1 MRETMQTDN
10 IILDFFAW
18 WNTAMAGSD
27 PLRAEGFAPFFH
39 EDGRLIV
46 NGNLRA
52 TGPAELAAHYQA
64 IADRLDLVEMVLPV
78 EEAFATENHAF
89 AHCRTRAR
97 SGDSESAEEA
107 MAYALVDGG
116 RMRLLR
122 VVSLSV

>member
-1 MRETMQTDN
+1 MQTDN
-10 IILDFFAW
+10 IIIDFFAW

-27 PLRAEGFAPFFH
+27 PLQAAGFAPFFH
-39 EDGRLIV
+39 QDGQLIV

-52 TGPAELAAHYQA
+52 TGPEQLAVHYQA

-78 EEAFATENHAF
+78 EQSFATRDRAF
-89 AHCRTRAR
+89 VHCRTRAR
-97 SGDSESAEEA
+97 TGETESAEEA
-107 MAYALVDGG
+107 MAYALVDDG

>member
-1 MRETMQTDN
+1 MREPMQTDN

-18 WNTAMAGSD
+18 WNTAMAGAD
-27 PLRAEGFAPFFH
+27 PLKADGFAPFFH
-39 EDGRLIV
+39 EDGQLIV

-52 TGPAELAAHYQA
+52 VGPARLAVHYQA

-78 EEAFATENHAF
+78 EQAFATEDRAF
-89 AHCRTRAR
+89 VHCRTRAR
-97 SGDSESAEEA
+97 TGETESAEEA

-122 VVSLSV
+122 VVSMSV